1 MGEILDTIIINEKE
15 INRIVQTY
23 SDMLLRIAFHYTHSK
38 EIAEDCVQDCF
49 FKLIQAKKFKSEEH
63 LKAWLIRVIINRCK
77 DELKSSYRKNVSRL
91 NENHVDPSSEKERF
105 QIELGRLTPLEQNI
119 VYLYYYE
126 NYKLKEI
133 AKIYKKSENA
143 VTIILSRARR
153 KLKDFLLEE

>member
-15 INRIVQTY
+15 INRIVQAY
-23 SDMLLRIAFHYTHSK
+23 SDMLLRIAFQYTHRK
-38 EIAEDCVQDCF
+38 EVAEDCVQDCL
-49 FKLIQAKKFKSEEH
+49 FKLIKAERFKSEEH

-77 DELKSSYRKNVSRL
+77 DELKSSYHQKVSRL
-91 NENHVDPSSEKERF
+91 DDNYADPSSDKGNLK
-105 QIELGRLTPLEQNI
+105 IELSRLTPLEQNI

-143 VTIILSRARR
+143 ITIILSRARH
-153 KLKDFLLEE
+153 KLKEFILEE